1 MFFICTIREVTISC
15 VHRDVMFFQ
24 SAPCRSSL
32 KKGTINVGH
41 VVTSSVSQ
49 MILLLE
55 LKALC
60 DVGFTGLK
68 LLLLI
73 LQELRGMS
81 MSFYLLS
88 PRLGK
93 GNQSPF
99 FFRVPVYTILIYF
112 D

>member
-1 MFFICTIREVTISC
+1 
-15 VHRDVMFFQ
+15 MFFQ

-73 LQELRGMS
+73 LQELCGMS

>member
-1 MFFICTIREVTISC
+1 
-15 VHRDVMFFQ
+15 MFFQ

-60 DVGFTGLK
+60 DVGFTLVTTVVKSLK
-68 LLLLI
+68 LFGPDGRTRMNRAVRK
-73 LQELRGMS
+73 QHWTTA
-81 MSFYLLS
+81 
-88 PRLGK
+88 
-93 GNQSPF
+93 
-99 FFRVPVYTILIYF
+99 PVCRSAGPAR
-112 D
+112 